1 MISYIGIT
9 FYALYFEVFIV
20 FMKKILLI
28 FLLLFTS
35 CSTIKYVPVKE
46 TEYVT
51 VTETVVDT
59 VIKWMPPVE
68 KIVNETKDTTS
79 TVETSLAKS
88 TATVSNGTLHHSIEN
103 KKDSVKTKI
112 VYKDKIVTKIEYK
125 DVPVPVEVEKK
136 VIPKW
141 VSYSLGLNILI
152 LSFFLGRLIL
162 KLYFHK

>member
-1 MISYIGIT
+1 
-9 FYALYFEVFIV
+9 
-20 FMKKILLI
+20 MKKILLI

-51 VTETVVDT
+51 VTETLVDT
-59 VIKWMPPVE
+59 VIKWAPPIE

-88 TATVSNGTLHHSIEN
+88 TATVSNGTLHHDIEN
-103 KKDSVKTKI
+103 KKDSIKTKI

-125 DVPVPVEVEKK
+125 EIPVEVEVEKK
-136 VIPKW
+136 VIPNW
-141 VSYSLGLNILI
+141 VYYSLGLNILI
-152 LSFFLGRLIL
+152 LSFFLGKLIL
-162 KLYFHK
+162 KLYFHRCT

>member
-1 MISYIGIT
+1 
-9 FYALYFEVFIV
+9 
-20 FMKKILLI
+20 MKRILFLILFILL
-28 FLLLFTS
+28 TS

-51 VTETVVDT
+51 VTETLVDT
-59 VIKWMPPVE
+59 VIKWAPPIE
-68 KIVNETKDTTS
+68 KVDKETKDTTS

-112 VYKDKIVTKIEYK
+112 VYKDKIIKQIEYK

-136 VIPKW
+136 VVPKW
-141 VSYSLGLNILI
+141 VYYSLGLNILVI
-152 LSFFLGRLIL
+152 IGFAIR
-162 KLYFHK
+162 LYFRFRLKQTKLF